1 MEAAPDLRDVV
12 VASFAA
18 YSAGDLTF
26 LESHISHQPGA
37 HALGADP
44 SEWWPDAAAIL
55 ESATAEAAEGIRFVP
70 GEVQAW
76 REGSVGWVVAPDAR
90 FQLPDDREGPLRYTG
105 VYHREEGAWRL
116 VQGHWSIGV
125 PNDVAFSALAHAPDL
140 SV

>member
-12 VASFAA
+12 VESFAA

-26 LESHISHQPGA
+26 LESHISRQPGT

-55 ESATAEAAEGIRFVP
+55 KSAEAEVSDGIRFVP
-70 GEVQAW
+70 DDIQAW

-90 FQLPDDREGPLRYTG
+90 FQLPDGREGPLRYTG
-105 VYHREEGAWRL
+105 VYHLEEGAWRL

-125 PNDVAFSALAHAPDL
+125 SNDVAFDRAL
-140 SV
+140 